1 MFVLIRECFV
11 TWQTIKNDYNTT
23 LVPITLYF
31 LFASYEAEKLF
42 LPKDIFLGLLY
53 ALLYIA
59 PFCFSNQIQGIEEDR
74 IEKPDR
80 PLASGLI
87 SVRGAWYRFICWT
100 LALLGWS
107 FCFGMQKWSLMWVAT
122 TVFHNFLGGDNHF
135 VTKNTLCMTLG
146 TAAQFGAAW
155 TTYHPRMCSLQR
167 RWMWMIAI
175 WIGILANI
183 QDFRDMRGD
192 RKRGRRTLPLVIG
205 VLPARKLMALL
216 CVLLGL
222 ILHSFLYRSSSI
234 LANSV
239 RNSIFVWHLVLA
251 VRIFSVRSTRGD
263 QITYKYYLSFLY
275 CFIVLCSFV
284 FLKTL
289 N

>member
-1 MFVLIRECFV
+1 MLASKKRNVLFGFPLFFLAEHVLFRIFFHRVF
-11 TWQTIKNDYNTT
+11 TIHSN
-23 LVPITLYF
+23 F
-31 LFASYEAEKLF
+31 HF
-42 LPKDIFLGLLY
+42 
-53 ALLYIA
+53 
-59 PFCFSNQIQGIEEDR
+59 FSNSYFFGFFFFVASADR
-74 IEKPDR
+74 KEK
-80 PLASGLI
+80 G
-87 SVRGAWYRFICWT
+87 FF
-100 LALLGWS
+100 ALNS
-107 FCFGMQKWSLMWVAT
+107 ESRCV
-122 TVFHNFLGGDNHF
+122 
-135 VTKNTLCMTLG
+135 TLG

-251 VRIFSVRSTRGD
+251 VRIFNVRSTRGD